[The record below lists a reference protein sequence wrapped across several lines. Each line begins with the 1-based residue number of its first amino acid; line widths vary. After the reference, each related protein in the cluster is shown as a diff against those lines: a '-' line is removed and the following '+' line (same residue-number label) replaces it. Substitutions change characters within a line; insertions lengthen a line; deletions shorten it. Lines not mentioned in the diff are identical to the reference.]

1 MKRSFGRNGL
11 VTSAAL
17 VALTI
22 SVGLPAS
29 VAGASSPRPTAPR
42 SVHASAQTDAAHISW
57 SAPASSGSSAVKS
70 YVVTSHPS
78 SRSCTTPARSCVV
91 KGLTAGSSYSFT
103 VVAKNASGA
112 SPNST
117 SSNKVTIA
125 LSVKTAGVDY
135 LAATIAWETSLSAAG
150 AALSALTSTS
160 TQAQVDAALA
170 SLKASYTTY
179 TATLAKDKWPAAA
192 QGDITA
198 FIAEMT
204 TTENDT
210 LALSGAASASG
221 VPLYYATLDADGNI
235 VTVGDAKIRADLN
248 LPQLINGPATS
259 TSTPVAIGSPQI
271 VHDFYGNTMSVT
283 VSQIID
289 PATAGTGSGL
299 PDPGY
304 RFVAIQAS
312 LSNSD
317 PANGEVDG
325 NANLGMTVT
334 GSDGVTYKADFGTA
348 SQCTNFNYGEFR
360 VPVGDTSTGCVL
372 FQLPAAITV
381 KSVQF
386 TLDAGYLDMVA
397 WT

>member
-1 MKRSFGRNGL
+1 M
-11 VTSAAL
+11 
-17 VALTI
+17 
-22 SVGLPAS
+22 
-29 VAGASSPRPTAPR
+29 
-42 SVHASAQTDAAHISW
+42 
-57 SAPASSGSSAVKS
+57 
-70 YVVTSHPS
+70 
-78 SRSCTTPARSCVV
+78 
-91 KGLTAGSSYSFT
+91 KGLTAGSSYTFT

-125 LSVKTAGVDY
+125 LSVKTAGADY
-135 LAATIAWETSLSAAG
+135 LAATTTWETSLAAAG
-150 AALSALTSTS
+150 AALTALTSTS
-160 TQAQVDAALA
+160 TQAQIDAALA

-179 TATLAKDKWPAAA
+179 IATLAKDKWPAVA
-192 QGDITA
+192 QADVTA

-204 TTENDT
+204 TTEIDT
-210 LALSGAASASG
+210 LAPTGAGSTSS
-221 VPLYYATLDADGNI
+221 VSLYYATLDTDSNI
-235 VTVGDAKIRADLN
+235 VTVTDAKIRADLN

-299 PDPGY
+299 PDAGY

-317 PANGEVDG
+317 PANGEVAG
-325 NANLGMTVT
+325 NANLAMTVT

-348 SQCTNFNYGEFR
+348 SQCTNFNYGEFQ
-360 VPVGDTSTGCVL
+360 VPVGDTSAGCVL
-372 FQLPAAITV
+372 FQLPAAVTV